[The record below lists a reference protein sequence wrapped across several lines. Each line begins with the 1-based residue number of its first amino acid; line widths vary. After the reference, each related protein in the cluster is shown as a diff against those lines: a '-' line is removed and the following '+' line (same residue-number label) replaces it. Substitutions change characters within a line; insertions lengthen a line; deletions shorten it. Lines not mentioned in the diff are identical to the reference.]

1 MPTTYWILL
10 THMEEKFL
18 LTDKEHG
25 NNKVF
30 VIGQFITVALGGEG
44 EEKIGTENGKK
55 IYPSPVSE
63 I

>member
-1 MPTTYWILL
+1 
-10 THMEEKFL
+10 MEEKFL